1 MIDESSLAEESFQ
14 IVSVQPTKPPPDA
27 QGSDWHCYVIVQGT
41 NTIHG
46 YRQGNLGV
54 VTSAVEEIVAQLN
67 DRRIGKR
74 GRVHLVMPTLK
85 RPKKID
91 NR

>member
-1 MIDESSLAEESFQ
+1 MPDESVALAQPFE
-14 IVSVQPTKPPPDA
+14 IVSVQRTKPPSGGE
-27 QGSDWHCYVIVQGT
+27 GSDWHRYIIVQGT

-46 YRQGNLGV
+46 YRQGNLGA

-74 GRVHLVMPTLK
+74 GRVQLMTT
-85 RPKKID
+85 RKKSID
-91 NR
+91 K